1 MENKIFKLVGKSEK
15 SVIPY
20 EVRKRL
26 NIKKNSVVSYEF
38 KGERTVILRN
48 ETVCQRL
55 RRDFDYAD

>member
-1 MENKIFKLVGKSEK
+1 MENKIFRMVGKSEK
-15 SVIPY
+15 SIIPY

-48 ETVCQRL
+48 ETVCQCLGRKC
-55 RRDFDYAD
+55 DHAD